1 MPILLMLAV
10 YAAVDIIAL
19 IMFASHFGALATLV
33 LVIGSA
39 VAGIQLIRREGLH
52 ALQQMQ
58 MGMMQGPQ
66 QLSALA
72 RGSASLMAG
81 VLLVLPGPVSDVLG
95 LMMLIPLWLRKRHA
109 TPDTDGQVF
118 EHEPTSSTKSR
129 TQSGRTLEGE
139 YIERDTDHTR

>member
-1 MPILLMLAV
+1 MPILLMLAA

-39 VAGIQLIRREGLH
+39 VAGVQLIRREGLH

-58 MGMMQGPQ
+58 VSMMQGQ
-66 QLSALA
+66 HDLSALA

-81 VLLVLPGPVSDVLG
+81 ILLVLPGPVSDLLGVLV
-95 LMMLIPLWLRKRHA
+95 LVPLWLRKRRDEPETA
-109 TPDTDGQVF
+109 GQVF
-118 EHEPTSSTKSR
+118 DHEPQPQAEPQSR
-129 TQSGRTLEGE
+129 SGRTIEGE
-139 YIERDTDHTR
+139 YIERDTHR